1 LLISLLIV
9 FKSIYATFSGSFAP
23 QEAQKWASVGLGF
36 PHSMQK
42 FPVGCSGW
50 GAGGMEACAET
61 AGDVGDVGA
70 AWVTG
75 AAVTTGVAEAGGFF

>member
-1 LLISLLIV
+1 
-9 FKSIYATFSGSFAP
+9 
-23 QEAQKWASVGLGF
+23 
-36 PHSMQK
+36 MQK